1 LVCLVSYSSKIDENR
16 WFGKIAGS
24 DFNGRKQAPK
34 RWSTGMCG
42 IISLDML
49 YEMNGDKI
57 KLDFDGPTD
66 FVILREELNE
76 S

>member
-1 LVCLVSYSSKIDENR
+1 MLTLERKEGEAILIQHEGQELRIKVR
-16 WFGKIAGS
+16 HGK
-24 DFNGRKQAPK
+24 
-34 RWSTGMCG
+34 
-42 IISLDML
+42 
-49 YEMNGDKI
+49 GDKI